1 MRGCA
6 PVGDRIR
13 AARGPPC
20 RPRAA
25 LRRPDRRAPR
35 RRRRRP
41 VRAAAGNG
49 RNRGEE
55 AKGSEGPVSRILC
68 PARAGLRSF
77 LSSRRCHRPPATY
90 PGARLRRTGEGG
102 TGGPH
107 RAPLFGL
114 APHGVCR
121 APERR
126 RPGGALLPH
135 PFTLAGFR
143 FGTRRS
149 ALCCTFRRVAAPR
162 RWRACCPWESGL
174 SSPRGLRGATAS
186 DPPTRVILAGYAR
199 QARRKRRARKP
210 LLSFFSASPA
220 APRPASR
227 AVASACPG
235 AERRTAAYCALA
247 RSGSPHSW

>member
-1 MRGCA
+1 
-6 PVGDRIR
+6 
-13 AARGPPC
+13 
-20 RPRAA
+20 
-25 LRRPDRRAPR
+25 
-35 RRRRRP
+35 
-41 VRAAAGNG
+41 AAAGSE
-49 RNRGEE
+49 RVRG
-55 AKGSEGPVSRILC
+55 AGPKGSEGPVSRILC

-77 LSSRRCHRPPATY
+77 LSSRRCRRPPATY

-102 TGGPH
+102 TGGPR

-186 DPPTRVILAGYAR
+186 DPPTAAILAGIVV
-199 QARRKRRARKP
+199 QDRRNRRARKP
-210 LLSFFSASPA
+210 FFSAFPA
-220 APRPASR
+220 SLPAVRPASR
-227 AVASACPG
+227 AVASAWPG
-235 AERRTAAYCALA
+235 AERRTAAYGARA
-247 RSGSPHSW
+247 RSGSPHSS